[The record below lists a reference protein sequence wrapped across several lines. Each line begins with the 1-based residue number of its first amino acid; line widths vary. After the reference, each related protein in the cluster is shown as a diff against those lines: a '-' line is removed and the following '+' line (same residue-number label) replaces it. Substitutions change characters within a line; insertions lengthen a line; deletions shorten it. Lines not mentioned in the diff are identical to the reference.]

1 MMFMRGW
8 TRTSDEEAE
17 AEAEQIVAGAVGPQQ
32 QQRQQQSRRRQRPQ
46 ASSSQS
52 PPPTHQRYDSLGD
65 MSDLTSEGIA
75 HLQMQMPSNSYHLR
89 SARSPAASPPASA
102 SASVLSPAACSS
114 QASATPPAPAP
125 SPAPA
130 SSPPQ
135 PEKEKEGGTAPSP
148 AAQKRLLARLD
159 AAEVAAAQLTDT
171 SLTEEYSQS
180 SEWST
185 SAGSPATTP
194 DRSRLL
200 RRGGSANSGSG
211 RSSASSSPAQD
222 SIGFAYADDI
232 YAYTDDGAASLSAGS
247 GSGSGSGSLD
257 GAAALPL
264 PSSFAAHPAAA
275 TPARP
280 AAARSP
286 ARTRAKAVS
295 PSPPRHAVEFRRRAH
310 PAARGPVPPLRQA
323 WSFDQATPTRQ
334 RYYYE
339 TDGRTLGGTVLDV
352 EDPYL
357 SSGSEGAA
365 RAAAEEV
372 WRPRMDMQVDMD
384 EDVDAGGGDRE
395 AGWRDLRR
403 RSPARHVYGYVGD
416 GDGDCAPI
424 LTPTTSATPSKLR
437 RAPGFDLH
445 PPARGAGSL
454 SVARILRAILVL
466 GAAGGAANLLR
477 AHLLLADLYLPA
489 GSAKAASAAAGR
501 GPYSQSPAAPRPPPR
516 LRGGSAT
523 VTRVRTAAGG
533 SALLLPFRPPA
544 SAPPAAARMFGVA
557 GPVSGSGSHYAE
569 ELREE
574 RTAMAGAMKAAAGFD
589 GRGTEAPPPTYSARI
604 LPTPGR
610 ADLTDAAV
618 ARLAACPRG
627 AEVRV
632 GREGDGDWSSTSSWR
647 AAGTAGRPTTDAV
660 LLLGDDLAL
669 TCEELDRGECDNLP
683 LVFSFLLLR
692 LMIRFHCVA

>member
-17 AEAEQIVAGAVGPQQ
+17 AEQIVAGAVGPQQ
-32 QQRQQQSRRRQRPQ
+32 QQQQSRRRQRPQ

-75 HLQMQMPSNSYHLR
+75 HLQMQMPSNGYHLR

-102 SASVLSPAACSS
+102 SASVISPAASS

-135 PEKEKEGGTAPSP
+135 PEKEGGTAPSP

-211 RSSASSSPAQD
+211 SGRSSASSSPAQD

-232 YAYTDDGAASLSAGS
+232 YAYTDDGAASLSA
-247 GSGSGSGSLD
+247 GSGSGSLD

-416 GDGDCAPI
+416 GNGDGDGDCAPI

-454 SVARILRAILVL
+454 SVARILRALLVL